1 MKSRLAIRLRSVTTL
16 QNWASMLPEGVS
28 STRRRISS
36 SVFGWHGYTDGML
49 ETNGVDLSVEHLLSE
64 LWSRSNTLVDLTSSK
79 ARIKLD
85 LKNELETVRNPLV
98 QLQRLRALHP
108 AKVTAFIRQYAPEV
122 GEVYETVMDVS
133 AQVDACNQADVIDLA
148 REIRGLLE
156 PVHVSA
162 ALA

>member
-1 MKSRLAIRLRSVTTL
+1 
-16 QNWASMLPEGVS
+16 
-28 STRRRISS
+28 
-36 SVFGWHGYTDGML
+36 ML

-64 LWSRSNTLVDLTSSK
+64 LWSKSNTLVDLTSSK